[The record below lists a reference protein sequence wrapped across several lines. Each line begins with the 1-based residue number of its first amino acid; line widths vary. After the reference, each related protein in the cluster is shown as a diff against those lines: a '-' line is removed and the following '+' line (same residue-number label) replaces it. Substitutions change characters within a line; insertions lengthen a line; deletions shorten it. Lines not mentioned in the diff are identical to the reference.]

1 MTSMGSS
8 ELRPLLKLA
17 LPVIIAELGWMGMG
31 IVDTIMVGR
40 ISAEA
45 IGAVAIG
52 NVVFNTIGL
61 LAFSILL
68 GMDTLIS
75 QAIGANNFSDAR
87 HTLRQGFWLALIVAP
102 VLTLVMLAATPLLS
116 LLGLEP
122 AVLALTVPFT
132 RILALSIL
140 PIAFYTAQRRYLQ
153 SRHMVT
159 PVTVALVSANLVN
172 WLLNLWWIPLYG
184 VDGSAW
190 ATVGARVYLALFL
203 CITLLVQDRHA
214 LGWDAPDW
222 ARIGQLFRLGVP
234 AAGHLLAEIGVFA
247 LATALVGRFPAVA
260 LAAHEI
266 TLNHAALA
274 YMVPLGVASAAAVR
288 VGNEI
293 GAGNLPGARRAGNA
307 AIWLGAAIMS
317 VSALLMFI
325 FPRWILGIYTVDQR
339 VIDYAVPLL
348 FWAGAFQLFDGIQVV
363 STGALRGQG
372 DTRTPFLA
380 GLVGYLIIGLPL
392 GAWLCFW
399 QGFAVKG
406 LWIGLSMGLAIVAAA
421 LLWRWVRL
429 SGEPS
434 WQ

>member
-1 MTSMGSS
+1 MGSS

-17 LPVIIAELGWMGMG
+17 LPVIVAELGWMGMG

-75 QAIGANNFSDAR
+75 QAIGAGNMSDAR
-87 HTLRQGFWLALIVAP
+87 HSLRQGFWLALIVAP
-102 VLTLVMLAATPLLS
+102 LLTLLMLAATPLLNI
-116 LLGLEP
+116 LGLEP
-122 AVLALTVPFT
+122 AVLELTVPFT

-153 SRHMVT
+153 CRHMVT

-222 ARIGQLFRLGVP
+222 ARIGELFRLGVP

-247 LATALVGRFPAVA
+247 LATALAGRFPAVA

-293 GAGNLPGARRAGNA
+293 GAGNLPRARRAGNT

-317 VSALLMFI
+317 VSALLMFV

-399 QGFAVKG
+399 QGMAIKG
-406 LWIGLSMGLAIVAAA
+406 LWIGLSIGLAIVATA
-421 LLWRWVRL
+421 LLWRWLRL
-429 SGEPS
+429 SGAPS